1 MLVVPYVC
9 GDLPIRKLAL
19 VSFLRYS
26 SLNALSI
33 GLISPR
39 LVWTIDVFVW
49 KARLPGLAASGD
61 VFTKEVPETFALRSL
76 AAFVAFARAPAS
88 TEGDLNCFLFMVWK
102 VSGHWP
108 VIQLSFL
115 RA

>member
-1 MLVVPYVC
+1 MVPYVC

-88 TEGDLNCFLFMVWK
+88 IEGDLNCFLFMVWK